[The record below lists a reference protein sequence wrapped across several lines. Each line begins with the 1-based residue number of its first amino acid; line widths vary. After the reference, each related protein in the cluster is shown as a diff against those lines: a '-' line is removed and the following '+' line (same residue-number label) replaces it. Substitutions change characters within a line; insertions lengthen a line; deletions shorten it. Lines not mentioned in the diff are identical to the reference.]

1 MLLNE
6 VLVRELIAVNRLATG
21 TISTSEVTT
30 LQNDDRPLLVVAALL
45 LSDHRCM
52 TSSMIWTR
60 NTTSAQGTQLSH
72 LKHELGNHAMEFAAL
87 VVQGHSAAASALLTC
102 TLITMWD
109 RSMVPSPL
117 VHRRRL

>member
-21 TISTSEVTT
+21 TVATSEVTT
-30 LQNDDRPLLVVAALL
+30 LQYDDRSLLVVAALL
-45 LSDHRCM
+45 LSDRRCM
-52 TSSMIWTR
+52 TSCMIWIR
-60 NTTSAQGTQLSH
+60 NTTSALETQLSH

-102 TLITMWD
+102 TLITMWH
-109 RSMVPSPL
+109 RNMVPSPL
-117 VHRRRL
+117 VDRRGL